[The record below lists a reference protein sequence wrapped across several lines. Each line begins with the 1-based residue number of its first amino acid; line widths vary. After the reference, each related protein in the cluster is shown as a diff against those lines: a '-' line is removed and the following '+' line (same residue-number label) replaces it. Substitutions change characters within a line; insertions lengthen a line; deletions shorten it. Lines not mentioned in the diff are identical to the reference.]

1 MAISVDTVY
10 QRVLTLANKEQRG
23 YITPQ
28 EFNLLANQAQIAI
41 FESYFYAKNQRD
53 RAEPARTNEVDES
66 DIGELLGA
74 KLNPFRSV
82 ENVEVNAGT
91 QNTFPATVGV
101 DGVQIDVFQTG
112 RVFYNDRV
120 AKKVSINEFNSI
132 ASSARHNA
140 TSNAE
145 AVYTDSLVTSRD
157 ILIRSAGSNLA
168 SGVTVECFRVPR
180 TVRWPYVV
188 IQNKALY
195 NPTDAVRQDFELH
208 KSETD
213 TVVNKILE
221 LAGIVINKVGLAQT
235 AAQMIGAESQ
245 IQNT

>member
-1 MAISVDTVY
+1 MVKIDNVY
-10 QRVLTLANKEQRG
+10 QKVLAIINKEQRG
-23 YITPQ
+23 YVTPQ
-28 EFNLLANQAQIAI
+28 EFNLLANQAQMSI

-66 DIGELLGA
+66 DIGELLDR
-74 KLNPFRSV
+74 KLGPFQSFLPV
-82 ENVEVNAGT
+82 TSGH
-91 QNTFPATVGV
+91 TFPATVDVTSPSATLDIFQYGV
-101 DGVQIDVFQTG
+101 VMLGDEPCQ
-112 RVFYNDRV
+112 
-120 AKKVSINEFNSI
+120 KVSMFDAQRLKKST
-132 ASSARHNA
+132 RHMA
-140 TSNAE
+140 TTATR
-145 AVYTDSLVTSRD
+145 APFYTDNRVSDRD
-157 ILIRSAGSNLA
+157 IVVYAGSTNEET
-168 SGVTVECFRVPR
+168 SSVTVECFRVPR

-221 LAGIVINKVGLAQT
+221 LSGIVMNKVGLAQT
-235 AAQMIGAESQ
+235 AAQMTGAESQ